1 VEVLISGDEATAHFR
16 KLAPGTFWHV
26 RIRSVDDQDRVT
38 APPRGFFRIATQPLP
53 PLLPDWFWWVA
64 VPSALT
70 LLYRLWKKFRAS
82 RVENLDARIENLG
95 PG

>member
-1 VEVLISGDEATAHFR
+1 
-16 KLAPGTFWHV
+16 
-26 RIRSVDDQDRVT
+26 
-38 APPRGFFRIATQPLP
+38 
-53 PLLPDWFWWVA
+53 

-70 LLYRLWKKFRAS
+70 LLYRLWKKFRAP